1 MKKEILCKPFPPELI
16 KERAGPRGKKLR
28 YVDVHAVIERLN
40 EGSDNWSFEVI
51 SHQILDSE
59 VVVLGRLTID
69 GVTKSAFGGALIS
82 FGSDG
87 QPISVGDELKGAA
100 SDALKKSA
108 SMFGIGLEL
117 YGGKTVAQQLETRP
131 AARPRADPTE
141 RATVRQ
147 MAALQGAARRRGLTK
162 DRLSSIVHARTGKSE
177 LADLN
182 RTEASNLISELSGTN
197 GTSH

>member
-1 MKKEILCKPFPPELI
+1 MKKEILCKPFPRELI
-16 KERAGPRGKKLR
+16 KERAGPHGKRLR

-40 EGSDNWSFEVI
+40 EGSDNWSFEVV

-69 GVTKSAFGGALIS
+69 GITKSAFGGALIS
-82 FGSDG
+82 FGNDG
-87 QPISVGDELKGAA
+87 QPLSVGDDLKGAA

-117 YGGKTVAQQLETRP
+117 YGGRAGVEPTVAHEQ
-131 AARPRADPTE
+131 PRRQSDPKD

-147 MAALQGAARRRGLTK
+147 MAALQGAARRRGLTQ
-162 DRLSSIVHARTGKSE
+162 DRLSAMVRDRTGKSE
-177 LADLN
+177 LALLD
-182 RTEASNLISELSGTN
+182 RHEASNLISELSGTN
-197 GTSH
+197 GTNH